1 MSDREKV
8 INDQQRQIEEL
19 EERNAPSS
27 KRRRCLMTKRELLE
41 GYRLLVIE
49 IETLE
54 RQSKFL
60 NQFIGGPR
68 PVHAIQLTGMPR
80 GTNDPE
86 AAMLQRADTDEVL
99 DKLEKKCAELREL
112 VGEFEVIMDGIKDRR
127 LQVIVR
133 DYYALGWTDERIG
146 DQLEITRQHVN
157 RLRTAYIEE
166 LK

>member
-1 MSDREKV
+1 
-8 INDQQRQIEEL
+8 
-19 EERNAPSS
+19 
-27 KRRRCLMTKRELLE
+27 MTKRELLE

-133 DYYALGWTDERIG
+133 DYYALEWTDERIG

>member
-1 MSDREKV
+1 
-8 INDQQRQIEEL
+8 
-19 EERNAPSS
+19 
-27 KRRRCLMTKRELLE
+27 MTKRELLE
-41 GYRLLVIE
+41 NYRLLVIE

-86 AAMLQRADTDEVL
+86 AALLQRADTDEVL
-99 DKLEKKCAELREL
+99 DKIEKNCAELREL
-112 VGEFEVIMDGIKDRR
+112 VEEFEQVMDAISDRR
-127 LQVIVR
+127 LQIIVR

>member
-1 MSDREKV
+1 
-8 INDQQRQIEEL
+8 
-19 EERNAPSS
+19 
-27 KRRRCLMTKRELLE
+27 MTKRELLE

>member
-1 MSDREKV
+1 
-8 INDQQRQIEEL
+8 
-19 EERNAPSS
+19 
-27 KRRRCLMTKRELLE
+27 MTKRELLE
-41 GYRLLVIE
+41 NYRLLVIE

-86 AAMLQRADTDEVL
+86 AALLQRADTDEVL
-99 DKLEKKCAELREL
+99 DKIEKKCAELREL
-112 VGEFEVIMDGIKDRR
+112 VEEFEQVMDAISDRR
-127 LQVIVR
+127 LQIIVR

-146 DQLEITRQHVN
+146 EQLELSRQHVN
-157 RLRTAYIEE
+157 RLRTAYIDG
-166 LK
+166 L

>member
-1 MSDREKV
+1 
-8 INDQQRQIEEL
+8 
-19 EERNAPSS
+19 
-27 KRRRCLMTKRELLE
+27 MTKRELLE
-41 GYRLLVIE
+41 NYRLLVIE

-86 AAMLQRADTDEVL
+86 AALLQRADTDEVL
-99 DKLEKKCAELREL
+99 DKIEKKCAELREL
-112 VGEFEVIMDGIKDRR
+112 VEEFEQVMDAISDRR
-127 LQVIVR
+127 LQIIVR

-146 DQLEITRQHVN
+146 EQLELSRQHVN
-157 RLRTAYIEE
+157 RLRTAYLEG

>member
-1 MSDREKV
+1 
-8 INDQQRQIEEL
+8 
-19 EERNAPSS
+19 
-27 KRRRCLMTKRELLE
+27 MTKRELLE

-127 LQVIVR
+127 LQVIIR
-133 DYYALGWTDERIG
+133 DYYAPGWTDERIR

-157 RLRTAYIEE
+157 RLRTAYLEG